1 MEFSRQEYWSG
12 LLFPSPADLPNP
24 GIEPISPAPPALAG
38 GFFTIQPPGKP
49 STKIKSCAA
58 AAADFQHP
66 LKGVQG
72 EEWE

>member
-1 MEFSRQEYWSG
+1 MEFSRQEDWSG
-12 LLFPSPADLPNP
+12 LPFPSPVDLSNP

-38 GFFTIQPPGKP
+38 RLSTIEPPGKP

-72 EEWE
+72 GE